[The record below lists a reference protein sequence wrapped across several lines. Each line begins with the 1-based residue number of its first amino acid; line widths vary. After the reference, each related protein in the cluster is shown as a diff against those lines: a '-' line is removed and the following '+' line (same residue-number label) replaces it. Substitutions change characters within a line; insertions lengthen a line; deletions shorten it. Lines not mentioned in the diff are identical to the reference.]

1 MKSTEKETQ
10 RAILAWL
17 KDNGIFAWRTNSG
30 VDRSQ
35 GRFIRYGTPG
45 AGDITAVIRG
55 VHVEIEVKDI
65 KKSAKQ
71 NENQVKHQKELE
83 QAGGVYILARSLDD
97 VIERL
102 TNTRVQFCIGD
113 GALPF
118 QPKSYE
124 EELRACKRY
133 YERHNT

>member
-10 RAILAWL
+10 KAILAWL

-30 VDRSQ
+30 VDRSR

-55 VHVEIEVKDI
+55 VHCEIECKDI

-71 NENQVKHQKELE
+71 GKNQVKHQEKLE

-102 TNTRVQFCIGD
+102 TNLG
-113 GALPF
+113 L
-118 QPKSYE
+118 
-124 EELRACKRY
+124 L
-133 YERHNT
+133 